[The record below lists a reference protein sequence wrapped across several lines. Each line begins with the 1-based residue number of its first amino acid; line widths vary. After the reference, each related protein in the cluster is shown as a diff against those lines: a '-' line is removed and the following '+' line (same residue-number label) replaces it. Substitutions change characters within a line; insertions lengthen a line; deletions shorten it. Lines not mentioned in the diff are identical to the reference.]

1 MIRGGDQMSSENVY
15 SVSRLAALVK
25 RTLEKD
31 YLLKNI
37 YVAGTITNLKRH
49 SAGHYYFSLKDE
61 NASIDIA
68 LWKSTAIRRGLV
80 GKLENGL
87 FVIIRAAVNFY
98 EKSGRLSFICN
109 DMELGNKSDQQIAFE
124 LLKKQLTEQGYFDQ
138 AHKQA
143 LPIMPTCI
151 GIVTSS
157 SGAVLHDILH
167 VSKQRNPLVTFKL
180 FAVPVQGQEA
190 GGLIAKGIAMADADP
205 EVELIIVG
213 RGGGSMDDLWCFND
227 QRVVKALY
235 GAKTPSISAVGHET
249 DYTLCDF
256 AADVRG
262 ATPSHAAEL
271 AVYPLYQLEQSLQ
284 DKSKYLTNYMLDTL
298 RLKRQELDALFN
310 RRLGLPVLTFLH
322 QEKQAI
328 QANRYRL
335 REGTM
340 RQLENKKKQLA
351 VLSSQL
357 EALNPLRIMMKGY
370 ARLSK
375 DEIVLT
381 SIKEVKTGDCLRVE
395 LQDGQIETE
404 VKEVLV
410 RG

>member
-1 MIRGGDQMSSENVY
+1 
-15 SVSRLAALVK
+15 
-25 RTLEKD
+25 
-31 YLLKNI
+31 
-37 YVAGTITNLKRH
+37 
-49 SAGHYYFSLKDE
+49 
-61 NASIDIA
+61 
-68 LWKSTAIRRGLV
+68 
-80 GKLENGL
+80 
-87 FVIIRAAVNFY
+87 
-98 EKSGRLSFICN
+98 
-109 DMELGNKSDQQIAFE
+109 
-124 LLKKQLTEQGYFDQ
+124 
-138 AHKQA
+138 
-143 LPIMPTCI
+143 MPTCI

-167 VSKQRNPLVTFKL
+167 VAKQRNPLVTFKL

-284 DKSKYLTNYMLDTL
+284 DKSNYLTNYMLDTL